1 MMRLP
6 RQSRS
11 TSECLGRSAVV
22 HQLLEVPVVLA
33 RRSTRALIGFV
44 AISLLGGAGAAAQG
58 DPLYDVVLRGGRVI
72 DPESGLDGV
81 RRIGISN
88 GRIAAVTTRNIRGRD
103 SVDVTGLV
111 VAPGF
116 IELHAHAPDSTNYR
130 YFAHD
135 GVTTVLDLEGGV
147 FPIAAWY
154 AARTRALLNYG
165 AAVGH
170 RDVRIT
176 VLQGAAAV
184 GKPSTLTDTAAA
196 WARQT
201 LSATQRRE
209 LVALIERGLDDG
221 GIGVG
226 SILQTMPG
234 VTHEEF
240 FRVLDATARHGAT
253 AFVHLRYQGEHGT
266 ANSLA
271 SLQEIVAGVA
281 STGGS
286 AHIVHLPSSGLRQT
300 PLLLDIIERSRTR
313 GLDISTE
320 AYPYQAIS
328 QRLASAMFD
337 AGWQERL
344 GITYGDV
351 LWPPTGERLT
361 AESFAQYRATGGTQA
376 AIVFAIPDS
385 MVTLAM
391 SSREVIVASDA
402 GIVAGG
408 RGHPRSAGSHAR
420 VLGEYVRERQVLSL
434 TDAIRKMSLLPA
446 RRLERAVPQMRA
458 KGRIKVGADADL
470 AIFDPARVVDRAT
483 FADPARY
490 SDGFIHV
497 LVAGTFVV
505 RDGRLVD
512 GVSPGRAIRSQI
524 RSRSR

>member
-1 MMRLP
+1 LVG
-6 RQSRS
+6 S
-11 TSECLGRSAVV
+11 GR
-22 HQLLEVPVVLA
+22 
-33 RRSTRALIGFV
+33 
-44 AISLLGGAGAAAQG
+44 AAAQG
-58 DPLYDVVLRGGRVI
+58 DPLYDVVVRGGRVI

-81 RRIGISN
+81 RTIGIRD
-88 GRIAAVTTRNIRGRD
+88 GRIAAVTTRNLRGRD
-103 SVDVTGLV
+103 SVDVRGLV

-116 IELHAHAPDSTNYR
+116 IELHAHSPDSTSYR

-147 FPIAAWY
+147 FPVAAWY
-154 AARTRALLNYG
+154 AARTKGALLNYG

-170 RDVRIT
+170 RDARIT
-176 VLQGAAAV
+176 LLQGAAAV
-184 GKPSTLTDTAAA
+184 NQPSTLADTTGA

-201 LSATQRRE
+201 LTATQLRE
-209 LVALIERGLDDG
+209 LVRLIERGLEDG

-226 SILQTMPG
+226 SILQVMPG
-234 VTHEEF
+234 VSHEEF
-240 FRVLDATARHGAT
+240 FRVLDATARHGSI
-253 AFVHLRYQGEHGT
+253 AFVHLRFQGEHGT

-271 SLQEIVAGVA
+271 SLEEVVAGVA
-281 STGGS
+281 STGAS

-300 PLLLDIIERSRTR
+300 PLLLEMIERGRTR

-320 AYPYQAIS
+320 TYPYPAIS

-344 GITYGDV
+344 GITYGDI

-361 AESFAQYRATGGTQA
+361 AESFSQHRATGGTQA

-385 MVTLAM
+385 MVTLAVAN
-391 SSREVIVASDA
+391 REVIIASDA
-402 GIVAGG
+402 GVVGRG
-408 RGHPRSAGSHAR
+408 RGHPRSAGTRAR
-420 VLGEYVRERQVLSL
+420 VLGDYVRERHLLSL

-470 AIFDPARVVDRAT
+470 TIFDPARVIDRAT
-483 FADPARY
+483 FADPAQY
-490 SDGFIHV
+490 SAGFMHV
-497 LVAGTFVV
+497 VVAGTFVV

-512 GVSPGRAIRSQI
+512 GVTPGRAIRQSI
-524 RSRSR
+524 RARIR

>member
-1 MMRLP
+1 M
-6 RQSRS
+6 
-11 TSECLGRSAVV
+11 
-22 HQLLEVPVVLA
+22 VLA
-33 RRSTRALIGFV
+33 RRSTRALIGLV
-44 AISLLGGAGAAAQG
+44 AASLLGGAGAGTAAQG

-81 RRIGISN
+81 RRIGIRN
-88 GRIAAVTTRNIRGRD
+88 GRIAAVTMRNIRGRD
-103 SVDVTGLV
+103 AVDVTGLV

-116 IELHAHAPDSTNYR
+116 IELHAHAPDATNYR
-130 YFAHD
+130 YFARD

-147 FPIAAWY
+147 FPVAAWY
-154 AARTRALLNYG
+154 DARTKGVLLNYG

-170 RDVRIT
+170 RDARIT
-176 VLQGAAAV
+176 LLQGPAAV
-184 GKPSTLTDTAAA
+184 NRPSTLADTAAA

-201 LSATQRRE
+201 LTAPQTRE

-226 SILQTMPG
+226 SILQIMPG

-240 FRVLDATARHGAT
+240 FRVLDATARHGGT
-253 AFVHLRYQGEHGT
+253 AFVHLRFQGEHGT

-271 SLQEIVAGVA
+271 SLEEIVAGVA

-300 PLLLDIIERSRTR
+300 PLLLDMIERSRAR
-313 GLDISTE
+313 GVDISTE
-320 AYPYQAIS
+320 TYPYQAIS

-344 GITYGDV
+344 GITYGDI
-351 LWPPTGERLT
+351 LWPPTGERLS
-361 AESFAQYRATGGTQA
+361 AESFAQYRAMGGTQA

-385 MVTLAM
+385 MVTLAVAN
-391 SSREVIVASDA
+391 REVIIASDA
-402 GIVAGG
+402 GVVARD
-408 RGHPRSAGSHAR
+408 RGHPRSAGTRAR
-420 VLGEYVRERQVLSL
+420 VLGDYVRERQLLSL

-470 AIFDPARVVDRAT
+470 AIFDPARVIDRAT
-483 FADPARY
+483 FAEPAQY

-512 GVSPGRAIRSQI
+512 GVAPGRAMRQPRRP
-524 RSRSR
+524 RSR